1 MCHVR
6 DGNIAMCLYI
16 RQVNLRP
23 VSYAASV
30 VEVQCPCRHHIRTG
44 RWRRARAC
52 SHVMCRSIAVSP
64 TGHRTGVGRIYI
76 MRLVQ
81 PRPVYT
87 PKICARLRRRSTP
100 SVSLQPVISARR
112 LTATACATA
121 TPTATSSTSDQAGPT
136 TGEEDS
142 QNVRGTPPVRG
153 GGVTVSVGVRF
164 MYTWKLSSLRPNYI
178 VRTKWTNFR
187 QRPPPIFISFLCPF
201 CRGLNRDDD
210 LDYLQ
215 RFFLYHTH
223 ILLNLTY
230 AVVPSKSI

>member
-1 MCHVR
+1 M
-6 DGNIAMCLYI
+6 
-16 RQVNLRP
+16 
-23 VSYAASV
+23 
-30 VEVQCPCRHHIRTG
+30 EVQCPCRHHIGTG

-64 TGHRTGVGRIYI
+64 TGHRRRPDIYYAT
-76 MRLVQ
+76 RSTQTCLHAQ
-81 PRPVYT
+81 DLCT
-87 PKICARLRRRSTP
+87 TASSQSTP
-100 SVSLQPVISARR
+100 SVSLQPVISA
-112 LTATACATA
+112 ACATA

-136 TGEEDS
+136 TVEEDS

-201 CRGLNRDDD
+201 
-210 LDYLQ
+210 
-215 RFFLYHTH
+215 
-223 ILLNLTY
+223 LLETTT
-230 AVVPSKSI
+230 